1 MMGECSD
8 SKRMSMKSNRFRTIV
23 TGLAAM
29 AVLLLLG
36 ASARIARADF
46 FGSGGT
52 LHRLVADYQN
62 STTLGP
68 AGEISSNV
76 LPGPLGTGG
85 TVTYTKSV
93 SIPDNAVFITL
104 TTRSLSRFRLRA
116 TRTAGRRC

>member
-1 MMGECSD
+1 
-8 SKRMSMKSNRFRTIV
+8 MKSNRFRRIETR
-23 TGLAAM
+23 LAAM

-36 ASARIARADF
+36 ASAVIARAD
-46 FGSGGT
+46 GSGAGI
-52 LHRLVADYQN
+52 LRRLVADYQN